1 MKRKIAFILALFMIV
16 SLSTFNNLVAYAEDW
31 KLPEGTRI
39 YKPAR
44 TMALDFGT
52 LTILDAGF
60 AKEAQSI
67 IQASYKT
74 VNGVKKETSRHVGYY
89 TAKDGRALFAFKG
102 LLYNSSDK
110 LITLESLNPT
120 IRFSEEEPTIMY
132 GYPAVPFG
140 IQEYYTL
147 EPNADVEIVFACTAP
162 NAMYYGNGDVLLE
175 FAGGTFGFQR
185 ADLGNYNSIG
195 FTADDGKEAGD
206 LTEVP
211 ANQEEGVIV
220 ANQPHV
226 DEVQAED
233 VSLEYDS
240 GRDEYRV
247 HVKLRNLTGY
257 PLIHDK
263 LPNGGGVNVLFLDSN
278 GDVLPNG
285 EIDVGSTSSYSDLA
299 VGQAGWDNSYKY
311 VSKAVVDS
319 TEWIRISSY
328 RFSYFGINSDGSTQS
343 IKGTFSE
350 PLVIAISDILSD
362 RKNAIND
369 EPTSNEERFFLR
381 NGIMFGDTKNSV
393 QKKEFFTLSN
403 TSSATLA
410 RVGNVAGYNDT
421 QICFYFDDSDKL
433 DEMYYMFDT
442 LNSRDESIRRYE
454 AIYSGL
460 VKKYGE
466 PLNIAEGEF
475 YPLLTRAF
483 DYYNNASVIVQYTG
497 RKAVLD
503 QYSEWLI
510 KDGKGYVK
518 IDLVGAYYGDPEP
531 LSYHLDLAYKHFDS
545 DSQEQDQIRSEND
558 L

>member
-1 MKRKIAFILALFMIV
+1 MKQKIALILVLCMIV
-16 SLSTFNNLVAYAEDW
+16 TLCAVGNPTVYAENW

-39 YKPAR
+39 YKPGR

-52 LTILDAGF
+52 LTILDVGF

-74 VNGVKKETSRHVGYY
+74 VNGVKEETSRHVGYY

-102 LLYNSSDK
+102 LLYNSSDQ

-140 IQEYYTL
+140 IPEYYTL

-162 NAMYYGNGDVLLE
+162 NAMYYGSGDILLE

-195 FTADDGKEAGD
+195 FTAEDGKEAGD

-220 ANQPHV
+220 ANQPHM

-263 LPNGGGVNVLFLDSN
+263 LPNWLYARVQFLDSS

-285 EIDVGSTSSYSDLA
+285 DIQVGGPLGSFSDLA
-299 VGQAGWDNSYKY
+299 VNQAGWDNSYLF
-311 VSKAVVDS
+311 VSKNIVDK
-319 TEWIRISSY
+319 TVAIRIASY
-328 RFSYFGINSDGSTQS
+328 SLDYIAINSDGSSQS
-343 IKGTFSE
+343 VNGTFSE
-350 PLVIAISDILSD
+350 PLVISISDILPNREKSSD
-362 RKNAIND
+362 ASTVPFAIP
-369 EPTSNEERFFLR
+369 EPASVSVTAKSTVEEPAYDRIAVEEVFLR
-381 NGIMFGDTKNSV
+381 NSSSGWKIGFKVRNTGETAREIIQLNLQVLDAAGDVLT
-393 QKKEFFTLSN
+393 
-403 TSSATLA
+403 
-410 RVGNVAGYNDT
+410 NVDTNVYNLEAGQAGKTEYKRIN
-421 QICFYFDDSDKL
+421 CKL
-433 DEMYYMFDT
+433 DEIG
-442 LNSRDESIRRYE
+442 SIRVFGYRY
-454 AIYSGL
+454 GT
-460 VKKYGE
+460 G
-466 PLNIAEGEF
+466 
-475 YPLLTRAF
+475 T
-483 DYYNNASVIVQYTG
+483 DIVT
-497 RKAVLD
+497 
-503 QYSEWLI
+503 
-510 KDGKGYVK
+510 
-518 IDLVGAYYGDPEP
+518 
-531 LSYHLDLAYKHFDS
+531 HFDS
-545 DSQEQDQIRSEND
+545 KERYKLITPIIVLIDDITIE
-558 L
+558 